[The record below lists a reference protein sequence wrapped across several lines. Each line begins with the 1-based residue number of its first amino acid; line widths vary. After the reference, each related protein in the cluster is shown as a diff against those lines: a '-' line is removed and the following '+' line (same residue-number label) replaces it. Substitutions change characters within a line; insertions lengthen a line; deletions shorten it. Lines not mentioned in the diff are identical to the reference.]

1 MAVVAVVGSGSYDR
15 DGEVVLV
22 WGNSMAYVIM
32 IMFMLV
38 LF

>member
-1 MAVVAVVGSGSYDR
+1 MAVVVVGSGSYDS
-15 DGEVVLV
+15 DGKVVLV
-22 WGNSMAYVIM
+22 WRNSMAYAIM